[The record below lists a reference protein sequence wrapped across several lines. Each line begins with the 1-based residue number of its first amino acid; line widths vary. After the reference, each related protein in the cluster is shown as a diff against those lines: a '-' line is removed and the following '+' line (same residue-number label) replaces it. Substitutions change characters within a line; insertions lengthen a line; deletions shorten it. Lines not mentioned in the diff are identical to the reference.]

1 MDANEAERCER
12 TDALGSMWQG
22 GGFGLEG
29 AIKGAVQAE
38 ALNLAGAAVSG
49 IFNAAGRKA
58 EAARM
63 LEEQK
68 VFFENPE
75 TPASVAQGVYDALA
89 EMYIDLFRYVDKNC
103 PEIQIKQ
110 LTADDISKSK
120 SLLSN
125 MQKGVIPDDKIFDHC
140 LKVLMLNP
148 LYTEAYEFILLKY
161 PDCKHTIL
169 EMDEFFYIGVIRD
182 MMYNQLD
189 SFFATLD
196 VSDEEKAWAAR
207 KTMADKATELGINNF
222 QSYPELEK
230 IVKNFDKEYR
240 TVEGMVYETREE
252 ADKYK
257 ELWQFFNSQDFSGIH
272 SEVAAKVDS
281 VHQKAAEL
289 NISDDCLAS
298 LIEKKFA
305 DCQLNAQKALDSY
318 YASLDLETEE
328 KALEAVALMNK
339 KAAELELQGFE
350 SYQPLTE
357 LLAEFDRKARTVAGK
372 LFDTREE
379 TALQQQ
385 AYTIYKDSS
394 FCQSLEQAL
403 KTKDE
408 LIAFQE
414 QNNINASW
422 LITDVDQ
429 AITHHDELMKTK
441 FGYRYNSYDECN
453 NASSDAKLFSQA
465 VWSAIYRYSV
475 KNNIKQWSELTEKVQ
490 ETVRTTLNLSADEEV
505 FLYIST
511 EMLAGGNSGLAFTT
525 AGLAWSNGSALVS
538 KALDNKLVKSL
549 FSKVKAASD
558 LQEKFK
564 VNANRASWKEFFDAK
579 TSLSGARD
587 KDIEITSGGNFEADF
602 INAPALRSLL
612 EQLRAFATESSI
624 DFTDKKLV
632 IERNTIQGEMQST
645 PLPDLK

>member
-1 MDANEAERCER
+1 
-12 TDALGSMWQG
+12 
-22 GGFGLEG
+22 
-29 AIKGAVQAE
+29 
-38 ALNLAGAAVSG
+38 
-49 IFNAAGRKA
+49 
-58 EAARM
+58 
-63 LEEQK
+63 
-68 VFFENPE
+68 
-75 TPASVAQGVYDALA
+75 
-89 EMYIDLFRYVDKNC
+89 MYIDLFRYVDKNC

-125 MQKGVIPDDKIFDHC
+125 IQKGVIPDDKVFDNC

-240 TVEGMVYETREE
+240 TVEGTVYETREE

-298 LIEKKFA
+298 LIDKKFA

-318 YASLDLETEE
+318 YTSLDLETEE

-379 TALQQQ
+379 TALQRQ
-385 AYTIYKDSS
+385 AYAIYKESS

-453 NASSDAKLFSQA
+453 NASNDANLFSQA
-465 VWSAIYRYSV
+465 VWSATYRYSV
-475 KNNIKQWSELTEKVQ
+475 KNNIKQWSELTEKVK

-549 FSKVKAASD
+549 FSKVKATSD

-624 DFTDKKLV
+624 DFTDKKLA
-632 IERNTIQGEMQST
+632 IERSTIQGELQST
-645 PLPDLK
+645 PLPTLK

>member
-1 MDANEAERCER
+1 MDGKVFNFSGAEIQYSSEQLTYYQIRRQFKDLATQCQNEILSDFYNRFDSFDSMASGLQLYLKEYLNKGAVLCTQVLAERDHYELDPDRFITDFFDHTRLNAASSHFMQFVEAQQTEMDANEAERCER

-125 MQKGVIPDDKIFDHC
+125 MQKGFIPDDKIFDHC

-222 QSYPELEK
+222 QSYPELE
-230 IVKNFDKEYR
+230 
-240 TVEGMVYETREE
+240 
-252 ADKYK
+252 
-257 ELWQFFNSQDFSGIH
+257 
-272 SEVAAKVDS
+272 
-281 VHQKAAEL
+281 
-289 NISDDCLAS
+289 
-298 LIEKKFA
+298 
-305 DCQLNAQKALDSY
+305 
-318 YASLDLETEE
+318 
-328 KALEAVALMNK
+328 
-339 KAAELELQGFE
+339 
-350 SYQPLTE
+350 
-357 LLAEFDRKARTVAGK
+357 
-372 LFDTREE
+372 
-379 TALQQQ
+379 
-385 AYTIYKDSS
+385 
-394 FCQSLEQAL
+394 
-403 KTKDE
+403 
-408 LIAFQE
+408 
-414 QNNINASW
+414 
-422 LITDVDQ
+422 
-429 AITHHDELMKTK
+429 
-441 FGYRYNSYDECN
+441 
-453 NASSDAKLFSQA
+453 
-465 VWSAIYRYSV
+465 
-475 KNNIKQWSELTEKVQ
+475 
-490 ETVRTTLNLSADEEV
+490 LSC
-505 FLYIST
+505 
-511 EMLAGGNSGLAFTT
+511 G
-525 AGLAWSNGSALVS
+525 
-538 KALDNKLVKSL
+538 
-549 FSKVKAASD
+549 
-558 LQEKFK
+558 
-564 VNANRASWKEFFDAK
+564 
-579 TSLSGARD
+579 
-587 KDIEITSGGNFEADF
+587 
-602 INAPALRSLL
+602 RS
-612 EQLRAFATESSI
+612 R
-624 DFTDKKLV
+624 
-632 IERNTIQGEMQST
+632 
-645 PLPDLK
+645 